1 MIKMPEILDASAIIN
16 TDTLQSKEKMYTTP
30 SVMKELKNI
39 ESKSLGEAAIAQGN
53 LKVIKPSKKHIKKI
67 KEKAREIGSDENL
80 SKTDIEVLALALQ
93 EKQKLV
99 TDDYT
104 MQNLAAHLELEYEGL
119 TRGEINKKKKFKQ
132 T

>member
-1 MIKMPEILDASAIIN
+1 MPEILDASAIIN